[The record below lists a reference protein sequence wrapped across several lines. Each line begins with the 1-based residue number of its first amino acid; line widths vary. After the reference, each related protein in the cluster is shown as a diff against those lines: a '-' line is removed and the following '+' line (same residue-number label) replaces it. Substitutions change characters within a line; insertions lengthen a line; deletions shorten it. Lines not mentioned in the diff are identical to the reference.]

1 MQRKTIGT
9 ISALALLLA
18 AAAATAGEVY
28 EWKDANGVTHYT
40 QTPPKTGDYKE
51 HDERDV
57 APEATSART
66 GTSAT
71 PAPKTASATA
81 GAGAESAQCATARK
95 NLELLQG
102 EVAVQQDTDGDG
114 KPDKT
119 LDDADRA
126 NQLELARAT
135 LKAGNCPA

>member
-40 QTPPKTGDYKE
+40 QTPPPNGDYRE
-51 HDERDV
+51 HDERDIASP
-57 APEATSART
+57 APAATA
-66 GTSAT
+66 AT
-71 PAPKTASATA
+71 PTTTAASTTASA
-81 GAGAESAQCATARK
+81 GARTESAQCSTARK
-95 NLELLQG
+95 NIELLQG

-119 LDDADRA
+119 LDDTERA

-135 LKAGNCPA
+135 LKAGNCQA